1 MPASELNLVAPINVT
16 EEAETKAVLAGRI
29 SEAVNGETG
38 RGTVESVANSRVR
51 LVVVH
56 WTPVVRLLVGHWG
69 VRRVID
75 GYVV

>member
-56 WTPVVRLLVGHWG
+56 
-69 VRRVID
+69 
-75 GYVV
+75 